1 MYHALPVET
10 FRYDAPTTLGAALAL
25 LAREGAGD
33 PERRPLL
40 LAGGTDLLVQMRTG
54 LRRPSAVVDV
64 KRVPELRRLEIAA
77 DGLHLGAA
85 VSCFELSAHGD
96 VRALW
101 PGLLEAAE
109 LIGSMQIQ
117 GRATVA
123 GNLCN
128 ASPAADTV
136 PSLLAL
142 EARCRIAGPGG
153 TREIPVAE
161 FALAPGRNALAPGEL
176 LVELVVPRPA
186 PRSSDAYL
194 RFTPRAEMDIAVVGA
209 AASVSLGADGR
220 CTGARLALGAVAERA
235 IRVPEAEAALAGA
248 HLAEEALGRA
258 AAAAS
263 RAARPISDKRGTAEY
278 RRHVAGVLARRA
290 LAIAAERA
298 GAR

>member
-1 MYHALPVET
+1 
-10 FRYDAPTTLGAALAL
+10 
-25 LAREGAGD
+25 
-33 PERRPLL
+33 
-40 LAGGTDLLVQMRTG
+40 
-54 LRRPSAVVDV
+54 
-64 KRVPELRRLEIAA
+64 
-77 DGLHLGAA
+77 
-85 VSCFELSAHGD
+85 

-101 PGLLEAAE
+101 PGLLESAE

-136 PSLLAL
+136 PALLAL
-142 EARCRIAGPGG
+142 EARCRIAGASGA
-153 TREIPVAE
+153 RELPVAE
-161 FALAPGRNALAPGEL
+161 FALSPGRNALAPGEL

-209 AASVSLGADGR
+209 AASVALDPDGR
-220 CTGARLALGAVAERA
+220 CSGARLALGAVAERA
-235 IRVPEAEAALAGA
+235 IRVPEAEAALVGERLEGEV
-248 HLAEEALGRA
+248 LARA
-258 AAAAS
+258 AQAAS
-263 RAARPISDKRGTAEY
+263 RAARPISDNRGPAEY

-298 GAR
+298 RAR